1 MVKFPTLV
9 KGSRMKYIRFV
20 VVLLMGVVTLP
31 ANATSLYANFTV
43 SQFQVDT
50 GAEKANPRVNAI
62 KLGYQFADAI
72 AIEAQMGKSGSDDSI
87 GDGKLK
93 VDNVSSL
100 MLRFGGT
107 SSYND
112 VKLYLLAGQT
122 KAKLKY
128 DGTAVVIDDKY
139 QANFWGVGAE
149 ENSRAIK
156 NMAYVLEYLQHSK
169 YHGTSI
175 TAITLG
181 LRYNFF

>member
-1 MVKFPTLV
+1 MVEFPTFV
-9 KGSRMKYIRFV
+9 KGSRMKCIRLV
-20 VVLLMGVVTLP
+20 VMLLICAGSLP
-31 ANATSLYANFTV
+31 VYATSLYANFTV

-50 GAEKANPRVNAI
+50 GNEKANPRVNAI

-72 AIEAQMGKSGSDDSI
+72 ALEAQMGKSGSDDSI

-112 VKLYLLAGQT
+112 VKLYLLVGQT
-122 KAKLKY
+122 NAKLKY

-149 ENSRAIK
+149 ENSRSIK
-156 NMAYVLEYLQHSK
+156 NMAYVLEYAQHSK
-169 YHGTSI
+169 DHGTSI

>member
-1 MVKFPTLV
+1 MVL
-9 KGSRMKYIRFV
+9 ICA
-20 VVLLMGVVTLP
+20 VTLP
-31 ANATSLYANFTV
+31 VHATSLYANFTV

-50 GAEKANPRVNAI
+50 GVEKANPRVNAI

-93 VDNVSSL
+93 VDSVSSL
-100 MLRFGGT
+100 MFRFGGT
-107 SSYND
+107 SSYNG
-112 VKLYLLAGQT
+112 VKLYLLVGQT

-128 DGTAVVIDDKY
+128 DGTTINIDDKY
-139 QANFWGVGAE
+139 DANFWGVGAE

-156 NMAYVLEYLQHSK
+156 NMAYVLEYAQHGK
-169 YHGTSI
+169 NHGTSI
-175 TAITLG
+175 NVITLG